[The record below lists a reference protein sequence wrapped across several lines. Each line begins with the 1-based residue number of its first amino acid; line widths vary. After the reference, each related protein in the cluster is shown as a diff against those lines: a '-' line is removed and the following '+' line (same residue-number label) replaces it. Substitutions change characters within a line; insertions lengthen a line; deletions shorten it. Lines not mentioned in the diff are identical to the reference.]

1 MSTQPSLQTP
11 DQVLEAPLVEAPT
24 KGLIPR
30 SGLFLFIGLFV
41 LMLIAFA
48 AYDLTK
54 SPAAPPK
61 AKDAKDKT
69 GTPMTAVNASPPP
82 PATDIADIARA
93 QGVKADQAVA
103 AQTRIAENANK
114 QPLPAGTV
122 IGNGATQPRPGMI
135 LPKGMSNPDGSP
147 APTSIETASDQREAA
162 AAVSGIFA
170 MTGGGEGVAGALGRM
185 GVPGSAEVESSADP
199 VQRQIDALTKTLNAP
214 NPGADA
220 PFDVAKMLTGLQGG
234 QKTSVSG
241 KDQSWLKES
250 ANETVSEAV
259 YAKTP
264 ASPWMLF
271 QGTRVPI
278 VLREEV
284 NSDLP
289 GSVTAM
295 STSPVYDSINQ
306 CAVLIP
312 PGTKFFGAYSADIRP
327 GQSRVLFAFRRMI
340 LPDGRSVVLDGAQ
353 AVDQR
358 GAAGAEGDVNNHFLQ
373 MYGYGFAIALLSSA
387 GGSGGAN
394 VTTTDVSGKSTT
406 TTIAGQVLADIG
418 GKIMSR
424 NAVIPPTIKLDIGS
438 RMFLTIV
445 RDIALAP
452 TSRNHCK

>member
-11 DQVLEAPLVEAPT
+11 DQVLEAPLLEVPP

-30 SGLFLFIGLFV
+30 SGLFFFIGIFV

-54 SPAAPPK
+54 SPAPPPK
-61 AKDAKDKT
+61 GNDANNKA

-82 PATDIADIARA
+82 PPSDIAEIARA

-103 AQTRIAENANK
+103 AEARIAATAST

-122 IGNGATQPRPGMI
+122 TGNDATPSRRGMI
-135 LPKGMSNPDGSP
+135 LPKGMVNPDGSTGT
-147 APTSIETASDQREAA
+147 TSIESASDQRDAA

-170 MTGGGEGVAGALGRM
+170 MTGSGEGVTGALGRM
-185 GVPGSAEVESSADP
+185 GVPGASEMDSAADT
-199 VQRQIDALTKTLNAP
+199 VQRQIDALTKSRNGP
-214 NPGADA
+214 NPADEA
-220 PFDVAKMLTGLQGG
+220 PFDVAKILAGLQGG
-234 QKTSVSG
+234 QKAPVTG
-241 KDQSWLKES
+241 KDQAWLKES
-250 ANETVSEAV
+250 ANGTVSEAV

-358 GAAGAEGDVNNHFLQ
+358 GAAGAQGDVNNHFLQ

-394 VTTTDVSGKSTT
+394 VTTTDVGGKSTT

-418 GKIMSR
+418 GQIMSR
-424 NAVIPPTIKLDIGS
+424 NATIPPTIKLDIGS